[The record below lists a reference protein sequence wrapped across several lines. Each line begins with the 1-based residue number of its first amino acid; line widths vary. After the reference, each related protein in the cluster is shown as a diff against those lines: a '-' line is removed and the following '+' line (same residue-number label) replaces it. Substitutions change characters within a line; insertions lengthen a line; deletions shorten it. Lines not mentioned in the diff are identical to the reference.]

1 MKKIGRKV
9 ATLFERLNAN
19 IKRPEMRVLPG
30 QLAFF
35 FFIALIPL
43 LTLFASLI
51 SKFNLPYSSLSDM
64 LNYYFPNGTA
74 TLLEAI
80 STNSNFNF
88 NIVVFYASAII
99 LASNGTHSMIIAS
112 NQIYKIKDAPYLK
125 RRLKALLLMIMVFIL
140 LLFVILV
147 PVLGDMIF
155 DFIKTVTIKNT
166 ITSAYK
172 ILKYPLSF
180 GFIYLFI
187 KTIYVTAPDKVIDTN
202 KVTYGSIF
210 TSVTWILLTK
220 FYSIYVER
228 FTNYTTFYGSISSI
242 LILMLWLYFLSYLFV
257 LGMAL
262 NFTRYE
268 LKNQENQQL

>member
-1 MKKIGRKV
+1 MKKIGRKIKN
-9 ATLFERLNAN
+9 LISRLNAN
-19 IKRPEMRVLPG
+19 IKRPEMRILPG

-43 LTLFASLI
+43 LALFASLI
-51 SKFNLPYSSLSDM
+51 SKFNLPYSSLTEL
-64 LNYYFPNGTA
+64 LNNYFPNGTA
-74 TLLEAI
+74 SLLEAI
-80 STNSNFNF
+80 STNTNFNF
-88 NIVVFYASAII
+88 NIAVFYVSSII
-99 LASNGTHSMIIAS
+99 LASNGTHSMIVAS
-112 NQIYKIKDAPYLK
+112 NQIYKIQDAPYIK

-155 DFIKTVTIKNT
+155 DFVETVTIKNT
-166 ITSAYK
+166 ILNAYK

-180 GFIYLFI
+180 VFIYFFL

-210 TSVTWILLTK
+210 TTVTWILLTK

-268 LKNQENQQL
+268 LRNQENQTQ

>member
-1 MKKIGRKV
+1 MKKVGRKISN
-9 ATLFERLNAN
+9 LIERLIVN

-51 SKFNLPYSSLSDM
+51 SKFNLPYSSLSEL
-64 LNYYFPNGTA
+64 LNNYFPNGTA
-74 TLLEAI
+74 SLLEAI
-80 STNSNFNF
+80 STNNNFNF
-88 NIVVFYASAII
+88 NVVVFYVSSIV

-112 NQIYKIKDAPYLK
+112 NQIYKIKDASYLK

-166 ITSAYK
+166 ILSAYK

-180 GFIYLFI
+180 TFIYFFI

-202 KVTYGSIF
+202 KVTYGAIF
-210 TSVTWILLTK
+210 TTITWILLTK

-268 LKNQENQQL
+268 LKSQEISIL